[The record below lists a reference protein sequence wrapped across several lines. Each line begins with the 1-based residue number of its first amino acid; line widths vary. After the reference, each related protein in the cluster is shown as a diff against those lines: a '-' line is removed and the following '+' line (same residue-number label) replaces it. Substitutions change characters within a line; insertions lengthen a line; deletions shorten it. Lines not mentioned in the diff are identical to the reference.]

1 MKTVIGIRRE
11 DKNQWERRVPLIP
24 DDVAA
29 LIHDHGFDV
38 VVQPSDIRAFS
49 DDDYV
54 RAGARIDEDLSSCAV
69 VFAVKEIPSGM
80 FQPAR
85 SYIFFSHVIKGQ
97 KDNIPMLKR
106 MMELKCNLIDYEKI
120 TDHANRRLIL
130 FGVHAGLA
138 GMIDTLWA
146 LGQRLVW
153 ESIPSPFRDIKQ
165 AYQYRDLTDAK
176 KHIVQVGEQIK
187 SKGLHPDI
195 CPLIFGFAGYG
206 NVSRGAQEIFDLLPV
221 ETIEPEQVHKL
232 MKSGST
238 SRNLLYK
245 VIFKEKHLVKPISPE
260 QSFELQ
266 DYYDHPEKYRSVF
279 DEYLPYLTVLINAN
293 YWDSRYPRLVTKAG
307 LKELFSRIPK
317 SCLRVIG
324 DIGCDIEGAIECTSR
339 VTDPGDPVYV
349 YNPLTGESENG
360 VAGLGPVI
368 LAVDNLP
375 SELPRESS
383 NDFSEMLRPFV
394 PAIAGADYSV
404 SFDKCVLPEE
414 VKKAVILYQGQL
426 TPDYRYLEKYL

>member
-11 DKNQWERRVPLIP
+11 DKNRWERRVPLIP

-29 LIHDHGFDV
+29 LVRDYGFDV

-49 DDDYV
+49 DEDYV
-54 RAGARIDEDLSSCAV
+54 LAGAEIKEDLSSCDV
-69 VFAVKEIPSGM
+69 VFAVKEIPSGV
-80 FQPAR
+80 FLPGN
-85 SYIFFSHVIKGQ
+85 SYVFFAHVIKGQ
-97 KDNIPMLKR
+97 KDSMPMLKR

-153 ESIPSPFRDIKQ
+153 EGIPSPFQDISQ
-165 AYQYRDLTDAK
+165 AYRYRDLEDAK
-176 KHIVQVGEQIK
+176 EHIAQVGEQIK
-187 SKGLHPDI
+187 SDGLHPDI

-221 ETIEPEQVHKL
+221 ETIEPEQIHKL
-232 MKSGST
+232 MKNGST
-238 SRNLLYK
+238 NCNLSYK
-245 VIFKEKHLVKPISPE
+245 VVFKEEHLVKPISPE
-260 QSFELQ
+260 QCFELQ

-307 LKELFSRIPK
+307 LEGLFSRTPK
-317 SCLRVIG
+317 PCLRVIG

-339 VTDPGDPVYV
+339 ATDPGDPVYV
-349 YNPLTGESENG
+349 YNPFTDGSKNG
-360 VAGLGPVI
+360 VAGVGPVI

-383 NDFSEMLRPFV
+383 IDFSEMLRPFV
-394 PAIAGADYSV
+394 PAIAGADYSD
-404 SFDKCVLPEE
+404 SFDKCILPEE
-414 VKKAVILYQGQL
+414 IKRAVILYQGQL
-426 TPDYRYLEKYL
+426 TPDYKYLGKYL